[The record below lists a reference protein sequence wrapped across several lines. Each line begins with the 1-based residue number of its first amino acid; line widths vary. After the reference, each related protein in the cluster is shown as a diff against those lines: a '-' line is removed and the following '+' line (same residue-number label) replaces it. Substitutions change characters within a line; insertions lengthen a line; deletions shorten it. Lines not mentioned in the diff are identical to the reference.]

1 MTKLFGMIGFGLIA
15 KVHAKILFQK
25 KKFVDILL
33 VKSQKNINDARKFFK
48 NEFSYSPKITSNPE
62 EFFEDK
68 INFLILCSP
77 SQTHFFY
84 LLKAMDKNISVFC
97 EKPLFWENGT
107 NYKEIKKKI
116 LQIQKHKKIN
126 FLVNTSNSYFIDEIL
141 KIKKIKKIKFLKF
154 IFHTNG
160 LNKFSDIGVDLLPH
174 GLSILIRALGFDKI
188 SNLTKSISEFFV
200 KYKFIYKNADVQ
212 FEFMQGNDIKKKM
225 MIQVNNLTF
234 LRQQN
239 SSGVNYKV
247 DLIEGNGE
255 KIRSLKDPFS
265 IYMDLF
271 LEGFRQHKVD
281 LFNLELMC
289 DFFKEK
295 KL

>member
-1 MTKLFGMIGFGLIA
+1 MAKFIGMIGFGLIA

-25 KKFVDILL
+25 KKFVDILF
-33 VKSQKNINDARKFFK
+33 VKNKKNIIDAKKFFK
-48 NEFSYSPKITSNPE
+48 NEFLYTPKITSNLE
-62 EFFEDK
+62 EFFEKK

-77 SQTHFFY
+77 SQTHFLY

-107 NYKEIKKKI
+107 SYKEIKKKI

-212 FEFMQGNDIKKKM
+212 FEFMQGSDIKKKM
-225 MIQVNNLTF
+225 MIQLNNLTF

-239 SSGVNYKV
+239 SYGVNYKV

-271 LEGFRQHKVD
+271 LNGFRQHKVD